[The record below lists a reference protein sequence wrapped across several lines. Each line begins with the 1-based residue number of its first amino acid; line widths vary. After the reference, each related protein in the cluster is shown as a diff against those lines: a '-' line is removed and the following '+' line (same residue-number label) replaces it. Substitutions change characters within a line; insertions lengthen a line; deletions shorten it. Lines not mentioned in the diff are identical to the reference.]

1 MILKLKKGA
10 VLHDKVIA
18 IILFVVVAAV
28 IITLLIYEKNSTKGE
43 VDKYACHKSIMDRSL
58 SFIGLQPTQTLVP
71 LRCETENITIKTRD
85 QKTIEKTIANAM
97 YDCWWMVSDNDGNP
111 LDFFSEDSWREIG
124 FFGTS
129 KTNCIICS
137 TIKFDKKVKE
147 NPQSIDLMNYLAQ
160 NKIPLK
166 NITYLN
172 YFTGNDDTGLD
183 QKIDA
188 EPSKTDQ
195 DMAIIFMSIKGDNLG
210 NALKREGA
218 MIGGL
223 IIGGL
228 GIGKF
233 FSGLGIP
240 AGEVL
245 VSGVPLSSL
254 TPAPAAGS
262 VIDLGGGAV
271 MEGQGITVAATS
283 GGKAILSTAAKV
295 NLWVGVAILAT
306 ITAGQLSTM
315 WTSMHAAAIHCD
327 GNKNGC
333 AGIYVV
339 PLNESE
345 MIKNCQTIQSIP

>member
-10 VLHDKVIA
+10 ILHDKVIG
-18 IILFVVVAAV
+18 IIIFVIVAAI
-28 IITLLIYEKNSTKGE
+28 IITLLIYERASTKGE

-85 QKTIEKTIANAM
+85 QKTIEKTIADAM

-111 LDFFSEDSWREIG
+111 LDFFSEDNWREIG

-172 YFTGNDDTGLD
+172 YFTGNDDTGLG

-210 NALKREGA
+210 NALKREGS
-218 MIGGL
+218 MIGGIL
-223 IIGGL
+223 LGGL

-233 FSGLGIP
+233 FSGFGNIGKLFVGSKAAIP
-240 AGEVL
+240 TQVAEIALDASEGWE
-245 VSGVPLSSL
+245 
-254 TPAPAAGS
+254 
-262 VIDLGGGAV
+262 GAEIV
-271 MEGQGITVAATS
+271 TGAENAIATTS
-283 GGKAILSTAAKV
+283 RVGLSTAAKV

-315 WTSMHAAAIHCD
+315 WTSMHAAAVHCD
-327 GNKNGC
+327 GNRNGC
-333 AGIYVV
+333 AGIFLV
-339 PLNESE
+339 PLDEFE